1 MFRPKSSPVKDEGFR
16 DAEPKQA
23 NDDKAETSAV
33 PKAKGKGK
41 KEAAA
46 KEAADKG
53 HNSGAIPAV
62 DEAFVRILTYDAQIK
77 SINAAKKEERNK
89 LKTEYGLLSDTV
101 AIELKLRKKSPEV
114 RAQIEA
120 NVDDLQVMLGRKAA
134 SEPEYAD
141 PSRKIRLESIQR
153 EG

>member
-1 MFRPKSSPVKDEGFR
+1 MFKTKDAPAAAGGFREAVQEQEATAEKPVK
-16 DAEPKQA
+16 
-23 NDDKAETSAV
+23 
-33 PKAKGKGK
+33 AKTK
-41 KEAAA
+41 KEQA
-46 KEAADKG
+46 KEAEAGKSAVG

-62 DEAFVRILTYDAQIK
+62 DEAFVRILTFDAQIK

-120 NVDDLQVMLGRKAA
+120 NVDDLQVMLGRKAPSA
-134 SEPEYAD
+134 PEFTD
-141 PSRKIRLESIQR
+141 PSRKIRPESIQR

>member
-1 MFRPKSSPVKDEGFR
+1 MFKPKDAGAPAGGFR
-16 DAEPKQA
+16 DTAEKQESA
-23 NDDKAETSAV
+23 NDDKPEAKA
-33 PKAKGKGK
+33 AKGKGK
-41 KEAAA
+41 
-46 KEAADKG
+46 DKKFDSPKQG

-120 NVDDLQVMLGRKAA
+120 NVDDLQVMLGRKDPRD
-134 SEPEYAD
+134 PEYAD
-141 PSRKIRLESIQR
+141 PSRKIRPESIQR

>member
-1 MFRPKSSPVKDEGFR
+1 MFKPTISSTREAVQQQEAGDEKPVKAKTKKE
-16 DAEPKQA
+16 QA
-23 NDDKAETSAV
+23 
-33 PKAKGKGK
+33 

-46 KEAADKG
+46 AEGPVG
-53 HNSGAIPAV
+53 HNSGSIPAV
-62 DEAFVRILTYDAQIK
+62 DEAYVRILTYDAQIK

-120 NVDDLQVMLGRKAA
+120 NVDDLQVMLGRKAPR
-134 SEPEYAD
+134 ETEYAD
-141 PSRKIRLESIQR
+141 PSRKIRPESIQK